1 MEPKRESSTKVKSL
15 RRVTIQDIADMAGV
29 HKMVVSNALNNKGRV
44 APATRTRIQ
53 RIARELN
60 YIPNFAARAL
70 TNGSNKIIAVIS
82 GPINEPYY
90 GAMVQLLK
98 NQLGEQGFHLM
109 LMETP
114 EEVKEL
120 ANATENVAVDGAIAV
135 DMLNLV
141 NEFRSHPMIPLVSI
155 STSKQAFVDNVYVD
169 LSASVEEAI
178 ELMLKAG
185 RRRIA
190 YLVTTNSM
198 ADEAEVRAGTYLKMM
213 RKNGRAEEIIN
224 VKTDQLFAQEDH
236 FRIYIEENGCPDALL
251 CQNDDTAMCAF
262 EVLRESGYKIPRDV
276 LLLGCDGQQQT
287 KYLTPPLST
296 IVQPM
301 EEVCATAW
309 QFLRN
314 RIADPNLPHQEATVE
329 GTLLV
334 RESLNG
340 SF

>member
-1 MEPKRESSTKVKSL
+1 MEPRPENSAKATNNKRATL
-15 RRVTIQDIADMAGV
+15 QTIADIAGV
-29 HKMVVSNALNNKGRV
+29 HKMVVSNALNNTGRV
-44 APATRTRIQ
+44 APATRARIQ

-70 TNGSNKIIAVIS
+70 TQGSTQIIAILS

-98 NQLGEQGFHLM
+98 NRLAEQGFHLM

-120 ANATENVAVDGAIAV
+120 VNATGNVAVDGAIAI
-135 DMLNLV
+135 DMLNLI
-141 NEFRSHPMIPLVSI
+141 NEFRSHPTIPFVSI
-155 STSKQAFVDNVYVD
+155 STSRQAFVDNVYVD

-178 ELMLKAG
+178 ELMLAAG

-190 YLVTTNSM
+190 YLVTTYSM
-198 ADEAEVRAGTYLKMM
+198 ASEAEVRAGTYLKMM
-213 RKNGRAEEIIN
+213 RSNGRAEEIIN
-224 VKTDQLFAQEDH
+224 VKTDQFFAQEDH
-236 FRIYIEENGCPDALL
+236 FRIYIKENGCPDALL

-262 EVLRESGYKIPRDV
+262 EVLRESGYAIPQDV
-276 LLLGCDGQQQT
+276 LLLGCDGQRQM

-301 EEVCATAW
+301 EEICALAC

-314 RIADPNLPHQEATVE
+314 RIAAPHLPHQEATVQ

-340 SF
+340 SS